1 MSSLPQKAETIM
13 ISALSHASTV
23 LEDYIKNGQRNLGL
37 FISPDEKK
45 VSYRLTKHMRDGA
58 KPIAFNKFRFA
69 RTDLYNFI
77 LTELPD
83 FVAEMKKK
91 CRDTGFILYE
101 DDNHGFIMSPIPA
114 PVSAK
119 AAVVPAKAA
128 VVPAKAEVVPAKAEV
143 VSAKAAVVPAKAAV
157 VPAKAEVVPAKA
169 EVVPA
174 KAEVVPAKAAVVP
187 AKAEVV
193 PAKAEVVPAKAE
205 VGPAKAEVVPAKAE
219 VVPAKAEVVPAKAEV
234 VPAKAE
240 VVPVSVKAEVVPAK
254 AEVVP
259 VSVKAEVV
267 PLTVPET
274 VISDSDCANTKRNLE
289 FTASQFTPNAST
301 RDETVTASPE
311 TSVSGEDNISDEC
324 HAIDPATDK
333 IRELEYR
340 IHMLEQHINGLYDG
354 QRHMFMHLNPP
365 RWGTRPPQH

>member
-1 MSSLPQKAETIM
+1 MSSLPQKAENIM

-101 DDNHGFIMSPIPA
+101 DDNHGFIMSPVPA
-114 PVSAK
+114 KSE
-119 AAVVPAKAA
+119 VVPAKADVVPA
-128 VVPAKAEVVPAKAEV
+128 KSEVVPAKSEVVPAKSEVVPAKADVVPAKSEVVPDPVPAKAEVVPAKSE
-143 VSAKAAVVPAKAAV
+143 VVPAPV
-157 VPAKAEVVPAKA
+157 SAKAEVVP
-169 EVVPA
+169 P
-174 KAEVVPAKAAVVP
+174 
-187 AKAEVV
+187 
-193 PAKAEVVPAKAE
+193 
-205 VGPAKAEVVPAKAE
+205 
-219 VVPAKAEVVPAKAEV
+219 
-234 VPAKAE
+234 
-240 VVPVSVKAEVVPAK
+240 
-254 AEVVP
+254 
-259 VSVKAEVV
+259 
-267 PLTVPET
+267 TVPET
-274 VISDSDCANTKRNLE
+274 VISDSACANTNRKLE
-289 FTASQFTPNAST
+289 FTASQFTPNSST

-311 TSVSGEDNISDEC
+311 TSVSVEDNISDEC

-340 IHMLEQHINGLYDG
+340 IHMLEQHINGLYEG
-354 QRHMFMHLNPP
+354 QRRIFMHLNPP
-365 RWGTRPPQH
+365 RWGTRPPQQ